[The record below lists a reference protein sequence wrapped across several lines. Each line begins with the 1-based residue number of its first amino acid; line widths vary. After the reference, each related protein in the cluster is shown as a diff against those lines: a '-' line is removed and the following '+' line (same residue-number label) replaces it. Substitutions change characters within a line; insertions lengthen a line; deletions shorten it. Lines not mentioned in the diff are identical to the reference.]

1 MAAVSMAAVVMT
13 GCQPGD
19 TPADGDGASSKTPTA
34 TTSSPPLPLLPA
46 PPPPAG
52 SGSNGAAAK
61 ACSPDSLK
69 ASAYQAADRPAGT
82 GTGAAIVQF
91 TNAGAKSCVLQGHP
105 TVAGAANG
113 SRNSMCR

>member
-1 MAAVSMAAVVMT
+1 MARRRRRR
-13 GCQPGD
+13 PR
-19 TPADGDGASSKTPTA
+19 
-34 TTSSPPLPLLPA
+34 
-46 PPPPAG
+46 PPPPHLSHLSRLPSSPAG
-52 SGSNGAAAK
+52 FGSNGAAAK

-113 SRNSMCR
+113 SRNSMCRR